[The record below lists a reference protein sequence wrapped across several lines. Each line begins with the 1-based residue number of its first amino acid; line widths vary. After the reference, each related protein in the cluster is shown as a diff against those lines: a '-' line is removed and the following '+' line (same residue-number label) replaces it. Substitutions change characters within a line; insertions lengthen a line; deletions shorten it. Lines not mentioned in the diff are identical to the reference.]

1 MRSAAC
7 TAERRDLAS
16 GGTERGAT
24 IVEFLGVAVLTVV
37 ALLTIAQVAMW
48 TWARNVAVSAA
59 HEGARTAAE
68 AGRPL
73 DDGVQRT
80 RALLRDG
87 LGGAG
92 DRFQVDAAESGEDV
106 EVAARGDAPAMLPFL
121 PRFTI
126 TASAHAF
133 DEDAVAP

>member
-7 TAERRDLAS
+7 TAERRELAS
-16 GGTERGAT
+16 DRRERGAT
-24 IVEFLGVAVLTVV
+24 IVEFLGVA
-37 ALLTIAQVAMW
+37 
-48 TWARNVAVSAA
+48 
-59 HEGARTAAE
+59 
-68 AGRPL
+68 
-73 DDGVQRT
+73 VQRT

-92 DRFQVDAAESGEDV
+92 DRFEVDAAVSGQDV
-106 EVAARGDAPAMLPFL
+106 EVAARGDAPVVLPFL